1 MIKLA
6 TILLLFFISYFVYSG
21 QSSLDSLNKVVENSI
36 SSEKFDDNLYQTIDY
51 IANYYELYNPK
62 AGVDFIE
69 KLINHGG
76 FSGKSRFYGLMYSW
90 LGKYHRVL
98 FSPEN
103 SLKFLLL
110 SEKFFSDAGDK
121 LSLYYNYSDIGHIYF
136 DYRQFN
142 KSINYYIQSYHG
154 FNTDI
159 NDTSEANQPYI
170 RGLSQS
176 LIYMGLANEKLG
188 NYQKA
193 IEELELSLELRKKL
207 RERKEIPVIYRHLA
221 RNHGL
226 AKRFGKAFQYYDSV
240 FAYQVP
246 DIKND
251 PLQLTS
257 ISMVKAEAFTE
268 RAWLFVQMDDIN
280 KANRDINEAELI
292 YSQTANYVA
301 LVKAFDRFARALA
314 DKKHTTQA
322 FEYLHKANK
331 IALNNSLNFNAMLIA
346 RKLSELY
353 ESSGNQQ
360 MAFKYLS
367 QYRDMNDSLFRHYL
381 SRSIENAELNIR
393 MSEKVRTIEELE
405 KEARLISAELSRR
418 NLQLLLVVLLAI
430 VFIILTVFY
439 VRQNSMRKNFAEVL
453 KDKNHHLTKA
463 NDKLVV
469 SEQQL
474 ELKNKELI
482 KKNMQLENLN
492 NTKDKLFSILSHDL
506 KNAVGSFKNLSDLL
520 HDNYE
525 DLTETEK
532 RDFVLMIQDSSK
544 KLFMLLENLLTWSR
558 SQRGLIQF
566 SPAPH
571 EIHKLIQKNIN
582 LIREQLKTKKI
593 TLINEVDGDLIAYF
607 DYSMID
613 TVVRN
618 LLSNAVKFTDLEGM
632 IIISTGS
639 VNGQD
644 DRIRISIE
652 DSGIGMDKRT
662 LNRLF
667 RITQQKSKKGT
678 QGEQGSGLGLII
690 CREFVE
696 KNGGRIWAESKLYE
710 GTKFHFTLP
719 LHNDPPKKSHP
730 VESDTLEIA
739 G

>member
-1 MIKLA
+1 MIKSA
-6 TILLLFFISYFVYSG
+6 TIIVLLVFANFVYAG
-21 QSSLDSLNKVVENSI
+21 QSSLDSLNKVVENSLT
-36 SSEKFDDNLYQTIDY
+36 SGKFDDNLYLTIDY
-51 IANYYELYNPK
+51 IANYYELYDPK
-62 AGVDFIE
+62 SGIDFIE

-76 FSGKSRFYGLMYSW
+76 FSGKSNFYGLMYSW
-90 LGKYHRVL
+90 LGKYNRIL

-110 SEKFFSDAGDK
+110 SEKFFTDADDD
-121 LSLYYNYSDIGHIYF
+121 LSLYYNYSDIGHVYF
-136 DYRQFN
+136 DYRQYN
-142 KSINYYIQSYHG
+142 KAINYYIQSYQG

-159 NDTSEANQPYI
+159 NDTSASNQPFI
-170 RGLSQS
+170 RGLSTS
-176 LIYMGLANEKLG
+176 LMHMGLAYEKLG

-193 IEELELSLELRKKL
+193 IDELELSLELRKKL
-207 RERKEIPVIYRHLA
+207 IERKEIPLIYKHLA

-226 AKRFGKAFQYYDSV
+226 AKRYGKAFQYYDSI
-240 FAYQVP
+240 FAYQTK

-257 ISMVKAEAFTE
+257 ISMVQADALIE
-268 RAWLFVQMDDIN
+268 RALLFVNMGDIS
-280 KANRDINEAELI
+280 KASRDINEAERI
-292 YSQTANYVA
+292 YSQTDNYVA
-301 LVKAFDRFARALA
+301 LVKSYDRFAHALA
-314 DKKHTTQA
+314 DKNHNNQA
-322 FEYLHKANK
+322 FDYLHKANK
-331 IALNNSLNFNAMLIA
+331 IALDNSLNFNAMRIA

-353 ESSGNQQ
+353 ESTGYQSL
-360 MAFKYLS
+360 AFKYLK
-367 QYRDMNDSLFRHYL
+367 QYRIMNDSLLRNYL

-393 MSEKVRTIEELE
+393 MGEKVRTIEELE

-418 NLQLLLVVLLAI
+418 NLQLLLVLLLAV

-439 VRQNSMRKNFAEVL
+439 VRQNLMRKNFAEVL
-453 KDKNHHLTKA
+453 KDKNHHLTEA
-463 NDKLVV
+463 NDKLVA
-469 SEQQL
+469 SEQEL

-520 HDNYE
+520 HDNYQV
-525 DLTETEK
+525 LTETEK

-558 SQRGLIQF
+558 NQRGQIHF
-566 SPAPH
+566 APAPH
-571 EIHKLIQKNIN
+571 EIHKLINNNID
-582 LIREQLKTKKI
+582 LIREQLTTKKI
-593 TLINEVDGDLIAYF
+593 TLINEVDEDLVAYF

-618 LLSNAVKFTDLEGM
+618 LLSNAVKFTDIDGM
-632 IIISTGS
+632 IKISTGAI
-639 VNGQD
+639 NGQD
-644 DRIRISIE
+644 DRIKISIE
-652 DSGIGMDKRT
+652 DNGIGMDKRT

-696 KNGGRIWAESKLYE
+696 KNGGRIWAESVLYE
-710 GTKFHFTLP
+710 CTKFHFTLP
-719 LHNDPPKKSHP
+719 LHNDQNKKSHP
-730 VESDTLEIA
+730 IESDSLEIVT
-739 G
+739 